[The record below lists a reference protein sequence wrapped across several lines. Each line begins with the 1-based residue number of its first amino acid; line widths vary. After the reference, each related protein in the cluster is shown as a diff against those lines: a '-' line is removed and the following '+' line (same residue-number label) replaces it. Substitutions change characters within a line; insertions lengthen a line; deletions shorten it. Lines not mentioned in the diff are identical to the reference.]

1 MNQTLQTVKVGLF
14 FLLGLS
20 LIYVVYTVIG
30 DEQLRQRGG
39 YTVHAVF
46 DDVKSLNRGADVRVA
61 GVRIG
66 EVESTD
72 LVRGKGRVVIRIQ
85 QDYEIPAD
93 SVASVAMASL
103 LGQNFISLR
112 YGDADTYLR
121 DGDSITTRA
130 SADINDVVG
139 QISELGEKI
148 GGIADSFSSFGGDTI
163 DELIENLTAMIKE
176 NRGSMKSTFENLD
189 ALTGQLRGTEGTI
202 GKLINDDSAY
212 NELMATVAEIKGAAE
227 DARSTLSGVQGI
239 FERIDSGEGTLGKL
253 LADDSIARELEQTM
267 ANLNAFSAKLN
278 SGEGTL
284 GKLVSDDELYRE
296 LQGILQ
302 KAQRALDG
310 MGEAGPITAVGA
322 ISGALF

>member
-1 MNQTLQTVKVGLF
+1 MNQALQTVKVGLF
-14 FLLGLS
+14 FILGVA

-30 DEQLRQRGG
+30 DEQLRQRSG

-72 LVRGKGRVVIRIQ
+72 LVRGKGQVVLRILPQ
-85 QDYEIPAD
+85 YEIPTD

-103 LGQNFISLR
+103 LGQNFIALR
-112 YGDADTYLR
+112 YGEDSSYLQ
-121 DGDSITTRA
+121 DGDSIRTRP

-148 GGIADSFSSFGGDTI
+148 GGIADSFSSFGGESI
-163 DELIENLTAMIKE
+163 DELIQGLTAMVEE
-176 NRGSMKSTFENLD
+176 NRTSLKATMENLEVI
-189 ALTGQLRGTEGTI
+189 TGQLRGTEGTI
-202 GKLINDDSAY
+202 GKLINDDEAY
-212 NELMATVAEIKGAAE
+212 NQLMATVAEIQGAAS
-227 DARSTLSGVQGI
+227 DARTTLAGVQGI

-253 LADDSIARELEQTM
+253 LVDDSIARELEQTM
-267 ANLNAFSAKLN
+267 ANLNEFTTKLN
-278 SGEGTL
+278 SGEGTI

-302 KAQRALDG
+302 RAQRALDG

>member
-14 FLLGLS
+14 FILGIA

-30 DEQLRQRGG
+30 DEQLRQRSG
-39 YTVHAVF
+39 YAVHAVF

-72 LVRGKGRVVIRIQ
+72 LVGGKGRVVIRIQ
-85 QDYEIPAD
+85 SEYQIPTD

-112 YGDADTYLR
+112 YGEADAFLS
-121 DGDSITTRA
+121 DGDDIRTRP

-139 QISELGEKI
+139 QISDLGEKI
-148 GGIADSFSSFGGDTI
+148 GGIADSFSSFGGESI
-163 DELIENLTAMIKE
+163 DDLIQNLTGMVEENRISLKATMENLEAV
-176 NRGSMKSTFENLD
+176 
-189 ALTGQLRGTEGTI
+189 TGQLRGTEGTI
-202 GKLINDDSAY
+202 GKLINDDGAY
-212 NELMATVAEIKGAAE
+212 NELMATVEEIKGAAA
-227 DARSTLSGVQGI
+227 DARTTLAGVQGI

-253 LADDSIARELEQTM
+253 LVDDSIARELELTM
-267 ANLNAFSAKLN
+267 ANLNEFTTKLN
-278 SGEGTL
+278 SGEGTI

-296 LQGILQ
+296 LQAILQ